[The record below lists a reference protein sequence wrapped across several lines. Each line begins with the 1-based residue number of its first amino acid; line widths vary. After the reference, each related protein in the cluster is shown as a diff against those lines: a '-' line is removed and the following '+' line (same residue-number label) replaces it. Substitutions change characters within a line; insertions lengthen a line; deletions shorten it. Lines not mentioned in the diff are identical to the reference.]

1 MEAPMNR
8 TTYFVSREWIWEGIA
23 HGCTGLKWIFIF
35 TTTVLFCLAAFSLMI
50 HGAMVA
56 KEAHSTIMK
65 TAEDVHNFV
74 NELRIATEQCVVT
87 SSNESL
93 TIVCPSVGGFPYHS
107 HVFIKSPTA
116 LQLV

>member
-8 TTYFVSREWIWEGIA
+8 TTYFVSREWICEGLK
-23 HGCTGLKWIFIF
+23 HVCTGLKWIAIF
-35 TTTVLFCLAAFSLMI
+35 TAIVLFCLVAFSLML
-50 HGAMVA
+50 HGVMVA